1 MIHDV
6 FFAASLGF
14 VVLLTAAWILQ
25 VMVLATSHKGKV
37 SAEQNIAMILWW
49 AVFFFLW
56 LQR

>member
-6 FFAASLGF
+6 CFAASLGF

-25 VMVLATSHKGKV
+25 VVVLATSHEGKV
-37 SAEQNIAMILWW
+37 SAAQNIAMSLAW

-56 LQR
+56 LQK